1 LCETTTPCGKHK
13 CSTSCVRFI
22 KGTNPAPLE
31 KIKVKA
37 QKGEDLEEVTNPVF
51 ELWKAQEQQ
60 VLSYL
65 LTSVSRDVLVHIA
78 VLPTATA
85 V

>member
-1 LCETTTPCGKHK
+1 LAKKSDKEGEVEEV
-13 CSTSCVRFI
+13 S
-22 KGTNPAPLE
+22 NPA
-31 KIKVKA
+31 
-37 QKGEDLEEVTNPVF
+37 F

-65 LTSVSRDVLVHIA
+65 LTSVSRDVLVQVAI
-78 VLPTATA
+78 LPSATD